1 MLPIENTILTR
12 ERTRVKLVTIFNE
25 NRLSNNVGRKRVIIS
40 ATNIDLIESILF
52 FFLCNNSWSGSK
64 PYNFEKVRS
73 SYRSIRMVTKSLN
86 SNCRNMNR
94 YNLKYV
100 RVSGLTTTAN

>member
-1 MLPIENTILTR
+1 
-12 ERTRVKLVTIFNE
+12 
-25 NRLSNNVGRKRVIIS
+25 
-40 ATNIDLIESILF
+40 
-52 FFLCNNSWSGSK
+52 LCNNSWSGSK

>member
-40 ATNIDLIESILF
+40 ATNIDLIESIF
-52 FFLCNNSWSGSK
+52 FFSC
-64 PYNFEKVRS
+64 
-73 SYRSIRMVTKSLN
+73 VTIHGQGVNHTIL
-86 SNCRNMNR
+86 RR
-94 YNLKYV
+94 
-100 RVSGLTTTAN
+100 